1 MLCWRACVR
10 PRRCC
15 NLSDIYGEILL
26 DHYRLPR
33 NKGRLEHATLSVEGV
48 NPLCGDEITLDL
60 EFDGERL
67 KDITFSGK
75 GCAIS
80 MASASML
87 TEVLKGKTLEEIES
101 WIAAFREFIRTG
113 RAPEGLDFGDL
124 LALEGISKL
133 PVRVKCATLPWTTL
147 EEALERYRG

>member
-1 MLCWRACVR
+1 LF
-10 PRRCC
+10 
-15 NLSDIYGEILL
+15 DIYSEILL

-33 NKGRLEHATLSVEGV
+33 NKGRLEHPTVTVEGE

-87 TEVLKGKTLEEIES
+87 TEILKGKTVAEIEG
-101 WIAAFREFIRTG
+101 WVAAFREFIRTG
-113 RAPEGLDFGDL
+113 RAPDGMDLGDVS
-124 LALEGISKL
+124 ALVGVSKL
-133 PVRVKCATLPWTTL
+133 PVRVKCATLPWTAV
-147 EEALERYRG
+147 EEAISRYRG

>member
-1 MLCWRACVR
+1 MF
-10 PRRCC
+10 
-15 NLSDIYGEILL
+15 DIYGEILL

-33 NKGRLEHATLSVEGV
+33 HKGRLEHPTLSVDGV

-67 KDITFSGK
+67 KNIMFSGK

-87 TEVLKGKTLEEIES
+87 TEMLTGKTVEEIKR
-101 WIAAFREFIRTG
+101 WISAFREFIRTG
-113 RAPEGLDFGDL
+113 RAPEGADLGDV

-133 PVRVKCATLPWTTL
+133 PVRVKCAILPWSAL
-147 EEALERYRG
+147 EEAISRYRG